1 MSFRGGGARK
11 NTLFIGF
18 LNLQFF
24 RFNRKKYSGFTLSE
38 VLITLGIIGIVAAIT
53 LPSLIGSYKEKQWKV
68 AYKKAYSS
76 FSQAFLRMQEDG
88 DFVAITPQLVS
99 GGNYYT
105 PAIGENFKI
114 ISKYFNSVKTCFDGN
129 ADECWVCESGQAGKY
144 SSSAPNW
151 LGCTK
156 ESYAFVDYSG
166 MAWYLYSNQEFPI
179 LVDVNGDKNPNK
191 LGKDRFVLRFA
202 SKESIASDDGDG
214 GNINAN
220 YSGNID
226 RIAPWGDKIN
236 KQRWCPDGNCLYKSW
251 LLE

>member
-38 VLITLGIIGIVAAIT
+38 VLITLGIIGIVAAMT

-114 ISKYFNSVKTCFDGN
+114 TIKYGAAAGIFRFGVVAAEVAVDIADLRNVDNGAAGRSRHAGFNAVVYGSVAVKAAVDA
-129 ADECWVCESGQAGKY
+129 AD
-144 SSSAPNW
+144 
-151 LGCTK
+151 
-156 ESYAFVDYSG
+156 
-166 MAWYLYSNQEFPI
+166 
-179 LVDVNGDKNPNK
+179 
-191 LGKDRFVLRFA
+191 DRVGRV
-202 SKESIASDDGDG
+202 
-214 GNINAN
+214 
-220 YSGNID
+220 
-226 RIAPWGDKIN
+226 
-236 KQRWCPDGNCLYKSW
+236 
-251 LLE
+251 

>member
-1 MSFRGGGARK
+1 
-11 NTLFIGF
+11 
-18 LNLQFF
+18 
-24 RFNRKKYSGFTLSE
+24 
-38 VLITLGIIGIVAAIT
+38 
-53 LPSLIGSYKEKQWKV
+53 
-68 AYKKAYSS
+68 
-76 FSQAFLRMQEDG
+76 
-88 DFVAITPQLVS
+88 
-99 GGNYYT
+99 
-105 PAIGENFKI
+105 
-114 ISKYFNSVKTCFDGN
+114 
-129 ADECWVCESGQAGKY
+129 
-144 SSSAPNW
+144 
-151 LGCTK
+151 
-156 ESYAFVDYSG
+156 

-214 GNINAN
+214 GNNNAN